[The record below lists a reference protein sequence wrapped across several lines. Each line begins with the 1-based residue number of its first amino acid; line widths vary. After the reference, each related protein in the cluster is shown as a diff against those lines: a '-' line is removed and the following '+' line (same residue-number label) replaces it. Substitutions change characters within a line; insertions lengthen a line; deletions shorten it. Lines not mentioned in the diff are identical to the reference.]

1 MKKSERNGCSNETI
15 HIWPH
20 VGKAKMHLRVS
31 IVSDFF
37 TIFQKKNTYS
47 HTGFDFP
54 DNRSNMHHYSATTIS
69 FWLFSNWTPW
79 TFSKFI
85 TGPSNSEFLKY
96 SFFKHFLF
104 FWVFYIFTSFQIN
117 SWQLLADDSQFTNFE
132 ESLQR

>member
-1 MKKSERNGCSNETI
+1 MWVKPKC
-15 HIWPH
+15 IWES
-20 VGKAKMHLRVS
+20 VLFQ
-31 IVSDFF
+31 IFF

-79 TFSKFI
+79 TFSKLI

-132 ESLQR
+132 ESLQRLVWFKNKVFINALFCWS